1 MKFYN
6 VEMGSSLDVIRP
18 NFLINGNFDFWQRG
32 TAFTFGTST
41 GGYTADRWKYVRENS
56 TSGQIRI
63 DRSVNVPSLVA
74 KYSLQASPTV
84 SIASLFSNEVYYV
97 GQIIEGYST
106 LPLMDKVCTLSFWVK
121 SNKTGIYSVVFQNG
135 AQSRS
140 YVSSYTINSSD
151 VWEKKVISLTVSSS
165 GSWNFTDQAGLR
177 ILFVLAC
184 GSSLIPAPNTWVTN
198 PYYGVTGQ
206 VNFLDSLSNTIQFSG
221 VKFEL
226 GLGDTSGMGRSI
238 ATELTM
244 CQRYFEKSYELHMD
258 PGSVET
264 AGAVVSK
271 IINETISV
279 EGNFKFSVYKRSIP
293 YVFIFSPDT
302 ARGLPFSNT
311 MYCRNRSN
319 STDQALTLIPNDSGY
334 VGCSGF
340 GKFNVSP
347 QTNFSVIT
355 FHWVAYS
362 EIEGETVPVPT

>member
-6 VEMGSSLDVIRP
+6 IEMGSSLDVIRQ

-32 TAFTFGTST
+32 TEFTLGTNNQA
-41 GGYTADRWKYVRENS
+41 YTADRWKYVRENS

-63 DRSVNVPSLVA
+63 DRSIDVPSLIG
-74 KYSLQASPTV
+74 KYSLQGAPTV
-84 SIASLFSNEVYYV
+84 SVSSINSNEVYYI

-121 SNKTGIYSVVFQNG
+121 TNKPGIYSVAFQNST
-135 AQSRS
+135 QTRS
-140 YVSSYTINSSD
+140 YVSSYTVNSSN

-165 GSWNFTDQAGLR
+165 GVWNFTDQAGLR

-184 GSSLIPAPNTWVTN
+184 GSSLIPSPNTWVTN

-206 VNFLDSLSNTIQFSG
+206 VNFLDSLSNTIKFAG

-226 GLGDTSGMGRSI
+226 GLSDTSGMGRSI

-279 EGNFKFSVYKRSIP
+279 EGNFKFSVCKRSIP

-302 ARGLPFSNT
+302 SRVPPFGT
-311 MYCRNRSN
+311 AMYCRNRSN
-319 STDQALTLIPNDSGY
+319 STDQLLTLIPNDSGY

-347 QTNFSVIT
+347 QTNFSIIT

-362 EIEGETVPVPT
+362 EIEGEIVPPPT